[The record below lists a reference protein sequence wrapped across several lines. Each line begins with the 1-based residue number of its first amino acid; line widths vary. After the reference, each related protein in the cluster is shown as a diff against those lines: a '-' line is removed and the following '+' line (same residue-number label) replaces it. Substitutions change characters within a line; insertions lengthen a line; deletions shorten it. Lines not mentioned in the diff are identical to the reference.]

1 MTFMD
6 YMVSA
11 ISLGIQDSG
20 NPYTLSM
27 ILCFLTFLALV
38 GDTPRHIALAGTFT
52 AGTIFLLTFFL
63 TWGENALW
71 LEHPAVNRIIHFF
84 SLGVAVSLLT
94 IGYLLFQHWRLD
106 KTQSAKQ
113 WLPLFLREGRPAGS
127 LREETAE
134 KKVGI
139 IFFSVILGVAT
150 VLIVSVWPRNQNI
163 YIFYYFLSTSGN
175 VLLATLFFVLYSLAF
190 TFLLAAVWGMIFYL
204 RHCAKLRND
213 FLNVISWVRISS
225 SAIFIAVGMGLIYL
239 FIAT

>member
-11 ISLGIQDSG
+11 ITLGIQDSG

-27 ILCFLTFLALV
+27 ILCFLTFLALS
-38 GDTPRHIALAGTFT
+38 GDTPRHIALAGKFT
-52 AGTIFLLTFFL
+52 AGTVFLLTFFL

-71 LEHPAVNRIIHFF
+71 LEHPAVNRIVHFL
-84 SLGVAVSLLT
+84 SLGVAAFLLT

-113 WLPLFLREGRPAGS
+113 WLPLFLREGR
-127 LREETAE
+127 ETAE

-139 IFFSVILGVAT
+139 LFFSVILGVAT
-150 VLIVSVWPRNQNI
+150 VLIVSLWPRNQNI
-163 YIFYYFLSTSGN
+163 YLFYYLLSASGN

-190 TFLLAAVWGMIFYL
+190 TLLLAAAWGMIFYI
-204 RHCAKLRND
+204 RRCAKLRND
-213 FLNVISWVRISS
+213 LLNVISWVRISS

>member
-6 YMVSA
+6 YITSA
-11 ISLGIQDSG
+11 ISLGIMDSG
-20 NPYTLSM
+20 NPYMLSM
-27 ILCFLTFLALV
+27 ILCLLTFLALV

-52 AGTIFLLTFFL
+52 AGTVFLLTFFL
-63 TWGENALW
+63 TRGLL
-71 LEHPAVNRIIHFF
+71 LEHPAVNRIIHFL
-84 SLGVAVSLLT
+84 SLGVAVFLLV

-106 KTQSAKQ
+106 KTRSAKQ
-113 WLPLFLREGRPAGS
+113 WLPLFLREGR
-127 LREETAE
+127 ETAE

-150 VLIVSVWPRNQNI
+150 VLIVSLWPRNQNI
-163 YIFYYFLSTSGN
+163 YIFYYLLSTRGN

>member
-38 GDTPRHIALAGTFT
+38 GDTPRHIALAGKFT

-63 TWGENALW
+63 AWGENGLW
-71 LEHPAVNRIIHFF
+71 LEHPAVNRIIHFL
-84 SLGVAVSLLT
+84 SLGVAAFLLS

-106 KTQSAKQ
+106 KTRSTKQ
-113 WLPLFLREGRPAGS
+113 WLPLFLREGR
-127 LREETAE
+127 ETAE
-134 KKVGI
+134 KNVGI
-139 IFFSVILGVAT
+139 IFFSAILGVAT
-150 VLIVSVWPRNQNI
+150 VLIVSLWPRNQNI

-175 VLLATLFFVLYSLAF
+175 VLLATLFFVLYSFAF

>member
-11 ISLGIQDSG
+11 ITLGIQDSG

-27 ILCFLTFLALV
+27 ILCFLTFLALI
-38 GDTPRHIALAGTFT
+38 GDTPRHIALAGKFT
-52 AGTIFLLTFFL
+52 ASTVFLLTFFL

-71 LEHPAVNRIIHFF
+71 LERPAVNRIIHFF
-84 SLGVAVSLLT
+84 SLGVAAFLLT

-106 KTQSAKQ
+106 KTRSAKQ
-113 WLPLFLREGRPAGS
+113 WLPLFLREGM
-127 LREETAE
+127 ETAE

-150 VLIVSVWPRNQNI
+150 VLIVSLWPRNQNI
-163 YIFYYFLSTSGN
+163 YIFYYFFSTSGN

-190 TFLLAAVWGMIFYL
+190 TLLVAAVWGMIFYL

>member
-1 MTFMD
+1 MTLWD
-6 YMVSA
+6 YMVAA
-11 ISLGIQDSG
+11 IAFGTNDSF

-27 ILCFLTFLALV
+27 ILCFLTFLALI
-38 GDTPRHIALAGTFT
+38 GDTPRHIALAGKFT
-52 AGTIFLLTFFL
+52 AGIVFLLTFFL

-71 LEHPAVNRIIHFF
+71 LEHPAVNRIIHFL
-84 SLGVAVSLLT
+84 SLGVAVFLLT

-113 WLPLFLREGRPAGS
+113 WLPLFLREGRE
-127 LREETAE
+127 RAE
-134 KKVGI
+134 KKGSI

-150 VLIVSVWPRNQNI
+150 VLIVSLWPRNQNI

-190 TFLLAAVWGMIFYL
+190 TLLLAAVWGMIFYL

>member
-6 YMVSA
+6 YIISA
-11 ISLGIQDSG
+11 ISLGIMDSG
-20 NPYTLSM
+20 NPYMLSM
-27 ILCFLTFLALV
+27 ILCLLTFLALV

-52 AGTIFLLTFFL
+52 AGTVFLLTFFL
-63 TWGENALW
+63 MWGLL
-71 LEHPAVNRIIHFF
+71 LEHPAVNRISHFL
-84 SLGVAVSLLT
+84 SLGVAVFLLT

-113 WLPLFLREGRPAGS
+113 WLPLFLREGR
-127 LREETAE
+127 ETAE

-150 VLIVSVWPRNQNI
+150 VLIVSLWPRNQNI
-163 YIFYYFLSTSGN
+163 YIFYYLLSTRVN

>member
-6 YMVSA
+6 YITSA
-11 ISLGIQDSG
+11 ISLGIMDSG
-20 NPYTLSM
+20 NPYMLSM
-27 ILCFLTFLALV
+27 ILCLLTFLALV

-52 AGTIFLLTFFL
+52 AGTVFLLTFFL
-63 TWGENALW
+63 MWGLL
-71 LEHPAVNRIIHFF
+71 LEHPAVNRISHFL
-84 SLGVAVSLLT
+84 SLGVAVFLLT

-113 WLPLFLREGRPAGS
+113 WLPLFLREGR
-127 LREETAE
+127 ETAE

-150 VLIVSVWPRNQNI
+150 VLIVSLWPRNQNI
-163 YIFYYFLSTSGN
+163 YIFYYLLSTRVN

>member
-6 YMVSA
+6 YIISA
-11 ISLGIQDSG
+11 ISLGIMDSG
-20 NPYTLSM
+20 NPYMLSM
-27 ILCFLTFLALV
+27 ILCLLTFLALV

-52 AGTIFLLTFFL
+52 AGTVFLLTFFL
-63 TWGENALW
+63 MWGLL
-71 LEHPAVNRIIHFF
+71 LEHPAVNRISHFL
-84 SLGVAVSLLT
+84 SLGVAVFLLT

-113 WLPLFLREGRPAGS
+113 WLPLFLREGR
-127 LREETAE
+127 ETAE

-150 VLIVSVWPRNQNI
+150 VLIVSLWPRNQNI
-163 YIFYYFLSTSGN
+163 YIFYYLLSTRGN

-190 TFLLAAVWGMIFYL
+190 TLLLAAVWGMIFYL

>member
-1 MTFMD
+1 MTFME

-11 ISLGIQDSG
+11 VTLGIHDSG

-27 ILCFLTFLALV
+27 VLCFLTFLALI
-38 GDTPRHIALAGTFT
+38 GDTPRHIALAGKFT
-52 AGTIFLLTFFL
+52 AGTVFLLTFFL

-71 LEHPAVNRIIHFF
+71 LEHPAVNRITHFL
-84 SLGVAVSLLT
+84 SLGVAVFLLT

-113 WLPLFLREGRPAGS
+113 WLPLFLREGR
-127 LREETAE
+127 ETAE

-150 VLIVSVWPRNQNI
+150 VLIVSLWPRNQTI

-190 TFLLAAVWGMIFYL
+190 TLLLAAVWGMIFYL
-204 RHCAKLRND
+204 RRCAKLRDD
-213 FLNVISWVRISS
+213 FLNVISWARISS

>member
-11 ISLGIQDSG
+11 ITLGIQDSG

-27 ILCFLTFLALV
+27 VLCFLTFLALV
-38 GDTPRHIALAGTFT
+38 GDTPRHIALAGKFT
-52 AGTIFLLTFFL
+52 AGTVFLLTFFL
-63 TWGENALW
+63 MWGLW
-71 LEHPAVNRIIHFF
+71 LEHPAVNRIIHFL
-84 SLGVAVSLLT
+84 SLGVAVFLLT

-150 VLIVSVWPRNQNI
+150 VLIVSLWPRNQNI
-163 YIFYYFLSTSGN
+163 YIFYYLLSTRRN

-190 TFLLAAVWGMIFYL
+190 TLLLAAVWGMIFYL
-204 RHCAKLRND
+204 RRCAKLRND
-213 FLNVISWVRISS
+213 LLSVISWVRISG

>member
-6 YMVSA
+6 YTVAA
-11 ISLGIQDSG
+11 ITLGIQDSG

-38 GDTPRHIALAGTFT
+38 GDTPRHIALAGKFT
-52 AGTIFLLTFFL
+52 AGTVFLLTFFL
-63 TWGENALW
+63 MWGENAPW
-71 LEHPAVNRIIHFF
+71 LEHPAVNRIIHFC
-84 SLGVAVSLLT
+84 SLGVAVFLLT

-113 WLPLFLREGRPAGS
+113 WLPLFSREG
-127 LREETAE
+127 LETAE
-134 KKVGI
+134 KKIGI

-150 VLIVSVWPRNQNI
+150 VLIVSLWPRNPDI

-175 VLLATLFFVLYSLAF
+175 VLSATLFFVLYSLAF

-204 RHCAKLRND
+204 RRCAKLRND
-213 FLNVISWVRISS
+213 FLNVISWARISS

>member
-6 YMVSA
+6 YIISA
-11 ISLGIQDSG
+11 ISLGIMDSG
-20 NPYTLSM
+20 NPYMLSM
-27 ILCFLTFLALV
+27 ILCLLTFLALV

-52 AGTIFLLTFFL
+52 AGTVFLLTFFL
-63 TWGENALW
+63 MWGLL
-71 LEHPAVNRIIHFF
+71 LEHPAVNRISHFL
-84 SLGVAVSLLT
+84 SLGVAVFLLT

-113 WLPLFLREGRPAGS
+113 WLPLFLREGR
-127 LREETAE
+127 ETAE

-150 VLIVSVWPRNQNI
+150 VLIVSLWPRNQNI
-163 YIFYYFLSTSGN
+163 YIFYYLLSTRGN

-190 TFLLAAVWGMIFYL
+190 TLLLAAVWGMIFYL

-213 FLNVISWVRISS
+213 FLSVISWVRISS

>member
-6 YMVSA
+6 YVVSA
-11 ISLGIQDSG
+11 VTLGIQDSG

-27 ILCFLTFLALV
+27 VLCFLTFLALV
-38 GDTPRHIALAGTFT
+38 GDTPRHIALAGKFT
-52 AGTIFLLTFFL
+52 AGTVFLLTFFL
-63 TWGENALW
+63 TWGKTRSGWNI
-71 LEHPAVNRIIHFF
+71 PRSTVSSIF

-134 KKVGI
+134 KKGWHY
-139 IFFSVILGVAT
+139 FFSVILGVAT

-190 TFLLAAVWGMIFYL
+190 MLLLAAVWGMIFYL
-204 RHCAKLRND
+204 RHCAKRRND
-213 FLNVISWVRISS
+213 FLSVISWARISG

-239 FIAT
+239 FITA